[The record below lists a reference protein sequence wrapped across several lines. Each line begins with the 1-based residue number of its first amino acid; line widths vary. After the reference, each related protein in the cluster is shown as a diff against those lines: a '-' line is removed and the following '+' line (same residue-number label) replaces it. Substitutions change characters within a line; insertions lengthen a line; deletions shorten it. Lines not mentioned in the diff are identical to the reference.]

1 MNTNMTTQY
10 IKQKPIDINVKHI
23 NNDINNDIK
32 FYCKIILI
40 FTGLL
45 LLTQLYV

>member
-23 NNDINNDIK
+23 NNDINNDINN
-32 FYCKIILI
+32 KIEENKKKK
-40 FTGLL
+40 
-45 LLTQLYV
+45 